1 MIVSV
6 GDVTKRKGGL
16 QFRRTERALVKV
28 FLWFRGLAEH
38 RDEEENFLQM
48 FKGVIAFLI
57 CRENACG

>member
-16 QFRRTERALVKV
+16 QFRSSERVLVKV

-38 RDEEENFLQM
+38 RDEE
-48 FKGVIAFLI
+48 VIAF
-57 CRENACG
+57 